1 MDLAAIR
8 TDTRFLIS
16 KQLTATEYA
25 DVDVD
30 RNVNL
35 WQDKVLSWIIPAQ
48 DNWQISA
55 QPLFLDAKA
64 NVITYQT
71 PTTQRLIRIYRV
83 ELKASNAG
91 QYRLC
96 RVIDEQRIE
105 NWTEGNTTRT
115 IDNATEPTVEFFGPY
130 MNLRPAPTEDVV
142 NGIRITVQLSSVDLD
157 IVTNKIPELVRPVH
171 RILSMGAALDF
182 AKSLSMKSKAQE
194 LKYAIYGDP
203 SVRGDQGIKGEIEA
217 IYSNHGSALRPRIG
231 VRRSNFK

>member
-8 TDTRFLIS
+8 KDARWQIS
-16 KQLTATEYA
+16 KQLTATEYT
-25 DVDVD
+25 DVDLD
-30 RNVNL
+30 FNVNL

-55 QPLFLDAKA
+55 QPMFLDAKA

-71 PTTQRLIRIYRV
+71 PTTQRLVRIYRV

-91 QYRLC
+91 EYRRC

-105 NWTEGNTTRT
+105 AWNEGNTTRT
-115 IDNATEPTVEFFGPY
+115 IDNATDPTVEFFGPY

-171 RILSMGAALDF
+171 RVLSMGAALDF
-182 AKSLSMKSKAQE
+182 AMSLSMESKIRK
-194 LKYAIYGDP
+194 LKAAIYGDLG
-203 SVRGDQGIKGEIEA
+203 VRDDKGIKGEIEA
-217 IYSNHGSALRPRIG
+217 IYSNHGSALRPRLG
-231 VRRSNFK
+231 VRRSNWK

>member
-8 TDTRFLIS
+8 KDARWQIS
-16 KQLTATEYA
+16 KQLTTTEYSDA
-25 DVDVD
+25 DLDF
-30 RNVNL
+30 NINL

-55 QPLFLDAKA
+55 QPMFLDAKKD
-64 NVITYQT
+64 VITYQT
-71 PTTQRLIRIYRV
+71 PTTQRLVRIYRV
-83 ELKASNAG
+83 EYKASNAG
-91 QYRLC
+91 EYRLC

-115 IDNATEPTVEFFGPY
+115 IDNATYPTVEFFGPY
-130 MNLRPAPTEDVV
+130 MNLRPAPIEDVV
-142 NGIRITVQLSSVDLD
+142 NGIRITVQLSSIDLD

-182 AKSLSMKSKAQE
+182 AMSLSMESKIRK
-194 LKYAIYGDP
+194 LKAAIYGDL
-203 SVRGDQGIKGEIEA
+203 SVRDDKGIKGEIET
-217 IYSNHGSALRPRIG
+217 IYSNHGSAFRPRLG